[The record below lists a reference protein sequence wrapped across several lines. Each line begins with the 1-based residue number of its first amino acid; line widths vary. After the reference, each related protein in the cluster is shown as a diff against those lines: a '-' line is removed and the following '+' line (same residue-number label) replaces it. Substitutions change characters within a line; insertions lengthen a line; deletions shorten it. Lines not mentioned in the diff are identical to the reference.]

1 MILIGSALLFSFGLL
16 LLLVQ
21 AIRIAFSLIVIAY
34 NIVTAIVCLVV
45 LVVCVV
51 CLGVQYVLRMRRWL
65 KPEPVVN
72 FYSDDDASHDADVPT
87 IELPRTHFHRL

>member
-1 MILIGSALLFSFGLL
+1 MILIGSALLFALGLL

-34 NIVTAIVCLVV
+34 NIVKAIVCLVV
-45 LVVCVV
+45 LVVCVIG
-51 CLGVQYVLRMRRWL
+51 LGVQYVMRWL

-72 FYSDDDASHDADVPT
+72 FYSDDDADVPT
-87 IELPRTHFHRL
+87 IELPRTHFRRL

>member
-21 AIRIAFSLIVIAY
+21 AIRIAFSLLKIAFY
-34 NIVTAIVCLVV
+34 LVKGAVYLAV

-51 CLGVQYVLRMRRWL
+51 GLAVQYVMRWL
-65 KPEPVVN
+65 KPEPVTTV
-72 FYSDDDASHDADVPT
+72 YISLDDADVPT
-87 IELPRTHFHRL
+87 VELPRDSFHRLRG

>member
-1 MILIGSALLFSFGLL
+1 MILLGSALLLAIGLL
-16 LLLVQ
+16 ILLVQ
-21 AIRIAFSLIVIAY
+21 ALRIAFSLLKIAY
-34 NIVTAIVCLVV
+34 YLIKGAVYLAV
-45 LVVCVV
+45 LVVCGV
-51 CLGVQYVLRMRRWL
+51 CLSVQYVMRWL